1 MLLAVMCEGLIRLMG
16 ILLLKLVAAWFFLT
30 TAPTVAGED
39 VPDLRPVIEA
49 HGYAYLENA
58 SGVQALSS
66 GAWVLRVF
74 VKGDTYQSVIV
85 VTDGRSVTAIDEP
98 MRGGSG
104 IKMQLL
110 DINADGRDDL
120 AVNEYQGR
128 LRPGALDPSRRNK
141 DDLLSQGAKLISD
154 IFHQPFIKNK
164 NDDWTV
170 VEYYEPDLTVRVFLG
185 ENGNAFRKVFQGKAV
200 YPADFLDGFGSSGVN
215 LVLTVDP
222 HNLRYPPL
230 FVREIHVFNGET
242 FVLHELPEL

>member
-1 MLLAVMCEGLIRLMG
+1 MHIFYLKFLVGWSLLMG
-16 ILLLKLVAAWFFLT
+16 
-30 TAPTVAGED
+30 APLASGEE

-98 MRGGSG
+98 MKGGSG

-141 DDLLSQGAKLISD
+141 DDLLSQGARLISD
-154 IFHQPFIKNK
+154 VFHQPFIKNK

-230 FVREIHVFNGET
+230 FVRKVYAFNGET
-242 FVLHELPEL
+242 FALPETPGP